1 MGEIRNRYFLLSA
14 FVTQYFLSPDQPF
27 VIGNIDSKF
36 NTNSYN
42 YLLTYINNLCYN
54 KTYIT
59 IIVDEKTKV
68 LLHNF
73 TFNIVILIFT
83 ILKFL
88 SC

>member
-42 YLLTYINNLCYN
+42 YLLTYINNLYYN
-54 KTYIT
+54 KKYIT

-68 LLHNF
+68 LLQFYINK
-73 TFNIVILIFT
+73 VIFT
-83 ILKFL
+83 ILKYL